1 MLEEKKRKGVGRQK
15 TEGSRETRSLGK
27 EERFGHKSGRRRPLL
42 FLAVERDHLFPGGRP
57 MYHKKPRAV
66 GRAGAGSAKCRKY
79 KYDEMMRAA

>member
-57 MYHKKPRAV
+57 MYHKKPRA
-66 GRAGAGSAKCRKY
+66 AP
-79 KYDEMMRAA
+79 